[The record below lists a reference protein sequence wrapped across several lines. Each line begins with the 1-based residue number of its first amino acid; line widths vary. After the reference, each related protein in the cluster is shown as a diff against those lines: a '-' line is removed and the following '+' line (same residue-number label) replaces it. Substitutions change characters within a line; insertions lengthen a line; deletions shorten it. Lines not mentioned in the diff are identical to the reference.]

1 MNIQPV
7 VRYAIP
13 VLLAL
18 GLTQSSAS
26 QAQSGY
32 PERPI
37 RIVVPFVP
45 GGVSDVIARQIGQK
59 ITEQTGK
66 AIVVENRGGAGGR
79 IGYEHGAKAA
89 PDGYTMVATD
99 ATYTM
104 LPGIYG
110 KLNWEHTD
118 LTSVILVAQMP
129 FVITVKSGGPY
140 STLEQLVKGARET
153 PGRITFG
160 SSGNGAVNHL
170 VTELFM
176 RGAGIT
182 LQHVP
187 YKGMGDAVLGL
198 LSGQVELLV
207 AALPTGIPHVK
218 SGKMTALAVSSAN
231 RAAAA
236 SQIPTAREQGIDF
249 VTNNWVGFTLPKGSP
264 PEAYTWMRKATLAA
278 LATPELRERIASMGA
293 EMTILEGDP
302 FDKMILDETARWGGV
317 IQAAGIRA
325 D

>member
-1 MNIQPV
+1 
-7 VRYAIP
+7 
-13 VLLAL
+13 
-18 GLTQSSAS
+18 
-26 QAQSGY
+26 
-32 PERPI
+32 
-37 RIVVPFVP
+37 
-45 GGVSDVIARQIGQK
+45 
-59 ITEQTGK
+59 
-66 AIVVENRGGAGGR
+66 
-79 IGYEHGAKAA
+79 
-89 PDGYTMVATD
+89 
-99 ATYTM
+99 
-104 LPGIYG
+104 
-110 KLNWEHTD
+110 
-118 LTSVILVAQMP
+118 
-129 FVITVKSGGPY
+129 
-140 STLEQLVKGARET
+140 
-153 PGRITFG
+153 
-160 SSGNGAVNHL
+160 VNHL